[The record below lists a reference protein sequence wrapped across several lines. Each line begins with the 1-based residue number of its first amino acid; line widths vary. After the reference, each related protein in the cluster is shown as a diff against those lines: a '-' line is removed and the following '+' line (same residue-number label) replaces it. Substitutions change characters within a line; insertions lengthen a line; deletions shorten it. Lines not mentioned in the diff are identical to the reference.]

1 MWSYVGFSIFDC
13 SFIYLLSMVY
23 NICVY
28 CIWVFITFLWFFMI
42 VQWLWYCA
50 SLFFIDCL
58 VIFVWRGPP
67 TNTGWQCHHP
77 WTGIF
82 WNPKHCSP
90 YLKTVSRYSSFL
102 WLISLVLLLYIPNW
116 VLKLDIPFHPLKHD
130 NVPCVFP
137 IELAIFIHQTG
148 HFWPRPWQRSRR
160 KPPRQQ
166 TRPWA
171 EPKSPQRRQGRPL
184 DWTHQTITYI
194 MKHIIFYYIIL
205 YCILL
210 YILYYII
217 LYYIILYCILLYI
230 LYHFVYCIIYYI
242 ILFYII
248 LLYNGFIVYNIMFL
262 FNNYFFDLICYNS
275 FTCILYIIL
284 VLHLITMKHQI
295 GQWMTIQIG
304 KQTVN
309 SCLWWVD
316 LIFWGINSQ
325 IYSNIRSLLITNR
338 DFTRPGAWHGEES

>member
-1 MWSYVGFSIFDC
+1 M
-13 SFIYLLSMVY
+13 
-23 NICVY
+23 
-28 CIWVFITFLWFFMI
+28 
-42 VQWLWYCA
+42 
-50 SLFFIDCL
+50 
-58 VIFVWRGPP
+58 
-67 TNTGWQCHHP
+67 
-77 WTGIF
+77 
-82 WNPKHCSP
+82 
-90 YLKTVSRYSSFL
+90 SRYSSFL

-205 YCILL
+205 YYIILYIIIYIYY

-217 LYYIILYCILLYI
+217 LYYI
-230 LYHFVYCIIYYI
+230 VYYYIYYI
-242 ILFYII
+242 ILYI
-248 LLYNGFIVYNIMFL
+248 V
-262 FNNYFFDLICYNS
+262 
-275 FTCILYIIL
+275 LYIIL
-284 VLHLITMKHQI
+284 SYFILFYYIMVLLYIILCFCLITTSSI
-295 GQWMTIQIG
+295 LFVII
-304 KQTVN
+304 V
-309 SCLWWVD
+309 LPV
-316 LIFWGINSQ
+316 
-325 IYSNIRSLLITNR
+325 Y
-338 DFTRPGAWHGEES
+338 

>member
-1 MWSYVGFSIFDC
+1 MCF
-13 SFIYLLSMVY
+13 
-23 NICVY
+23 
-28 CIWVFITFLWFFMI
+28 
-42 VQWLWYCA
+42 
-50 SLFFIDCL
+50 
-58 VIFVWRGPP
+58 
-67 TNTGWQCHHP
+67 
-77 WTGIF
+77 
-82 WNPKHCSP
+82 P
-90 YLKTVSRYSSFL
+90 Y
-102 WLISLVLLLYIPNW
+102 W
-116 VLKLDIPFHPLKHD
+116 
-130 NVPCVFP
+130 
-137 IELAIFIHQTG
+137 TG
-148 HFWPRPWQRSRR
+148 HFHTSNWPFLATPLTAQQAEATTTTNTALSRA
-160 KPPRQQ
+160 KEPPKEAG
-166 TRPWA
+166 TA
-171 EPKSPQRRQGRPL
+171 AGL
-184 DWTHQTITYI
+184 DPPNYYIYYETYYI
-194 MKHIIFYYIIL
+194 LLYYIIL
-205 YCILL
+205 YYIVYYYI

-217 LYYIILYCILLYI
+217 LCYIILYCILLYI

>member
-205 YCILL
+205 YYIV
-210 YILYYII
+210 YYYIYIILYYII
-217 LYYIILYCILLYI
+217 LYYIILYIIIYIYIISFCILYYI
-230 LYHFVYCIIYYI
+230 LYY
-242 ILFYII
+242 L
-248 LLYNGFIVYNIMFL
+248 
-262 FNNYFFDLICYNS
+262 
-275 FTCILYIIL
+275 ILYYFII
-284 VLHLITMKHQI
+284 
-295 GQWMTIQIG
+295 
-304 KQTVN
+304 
-309 SCLWWVD
+309 
-316 LIFWGINSQ
+316 
-325 IYSNIRSLLITNR
+325 
-338 DFTRPGAWHGEES
+338 